1 MVVRRQIKKK
11 FKTNDSM
18 MSFEKIREIRGYQ
31 DENFR
36 FEVKTLKDGVRLSEK
51 REDSRDSRMK

>member
-1 MVVRRQIKKK
+1 M
-11 FKTNDSM
+11 T
-18 MSFEKIREIRGYQ
+18 SFEKIREIRGYQ

-36 FEVKTLKDGVRLSEK
+36 FEVEMLKDGVGLTEK